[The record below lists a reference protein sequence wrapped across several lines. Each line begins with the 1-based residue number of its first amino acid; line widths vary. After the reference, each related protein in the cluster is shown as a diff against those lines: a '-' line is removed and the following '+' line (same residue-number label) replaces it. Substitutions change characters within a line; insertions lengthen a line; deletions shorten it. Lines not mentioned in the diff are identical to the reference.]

1 MKFRICLIL
10 ILIYHCTSFDIIP
23 ISDYEY
29 KEIQFNQSNKY
40 FVFEYTNQKG
50 LGTEMIIM
58 KNDYQEKFD
67 IYLYLNASNI
77 DENFINYY
85 KKDDFSTSIF
95 SIIAD
100 EFLSG
105 KFNIIVSY
113 QNETKK
119 NINIRMFSAKDIYN
133 IINQKTFFKN
143 FSDHEIII
151 NYNAK
156 YPSNNEEKY
165 ISLRFVGNYYN
176 PNEEIIAIENN
187 NNIYIKA

>member
-1 MKFRICLIL
+1 MKSRICLIL

-40 FVFEYTNQKG
+40 FIFEYTNQKG

-67 IYLYLNASNI
+67 IYIYLNESNI

-85 KKDDFSTSIF
+85 KKDDFSTSIY

-105 KFNIIVSY
+105 KFYIIVSY

-119 NINIRMFSAKDIYN
+119 NINQDVFCQRY
-133 IINQKTFFKN
+133 
-143 FSDHEIII
+143 
-151 NYNAK
+151 
-156 YPSNNEEKY
+156 
-165 ISLRFVGNYYN
+165 L
-176 PNEEIIAIENN
+176 
-187 NNIYIKA
+187 

>member
-1 MKFRICLIL
+1 
-10 ILIYHCTSFDIIP
+10 
-23 ISDYEY
+23 
-29 KEIQFNQSNKY
+29 
-40 FVFEYTNQKG
+40 
-50 LGTEMIIM
+50 MIIM

-105 KFNIIVSY
+105 KFYIVVSY

-119 NINIRMFSAKDIYN
+119 NINQDVFCQRYLWYYKSKN
-133 IINQKTFFKN
+133 IF
-143 FSDHEIII
+143 
-151 NYNAK
+151 
-156 YPSNNEEKY
+156 
-165 ISLRFVGNYYN
+165 
-176 PNEEIIAIENN
+176 
-187 NNIYIKA
+187 

>member
-50 LGTEMIIM
+50 LGIEMIIM

-77 DENFINYY
+77 DEN
-85 KKDDFSTSIF
+85 
-95 SIIAD
+95 
-100 EFLSG
+100 LL
-105 KFNIIVSY
+105 
-113 QNETKK
+113 
-119 NINIRMFSAKDIYN
+119 
-133 IINQKTFFKN
+133 
-143 FSDHEIII
+143 III
-151 NYNAK
+151 K
-156 YPSNNEEKY
+156 KM
-165 ISLRFVGNYYN
+165 IFLLLFIV
-176 PNEEIIAIENN
+176 
-187 NNIYIKA
+187 